1 MKDYLRHKIF
11 NAINIKGLTAL
22 EYLDLEGKYREYR
35 EAHDFW
41 ELCYVKEGEIELELE
56 NKRNLIK
63 EGQLFLIPPNAFHSY
78 ASHSVDS
85 RAFVVCFESQ
95 SDVLDSISS
104 VLFNLG
110 DDHVYVLDKII
121 YESEHTFKTNDDDLL
136 EVIASPNFGGK
147 QAIILLLEYLLICL
161 TRQLS
166 FDEHSKLVLL
176 RDNHFYS
183 DFVKLIIAFL
193 RENVRAKLTLND
205 ICEKMNC
212 SRSFACRVFKEQTGD
227 TLFSY
232 FNKLKI
238 EEAKNMLLETDMSIS
253 DISYSLGFD
262 ELKYFDYIFK
272 KHVGDT
278 PNSYRKGK

>member
-1 MKDYLRHKIF
+1 MRHKIF

-22 EYLDLEGKYREYR
+22 EYLDLEGKYKEYR

-41 ELCYVKEGEIELELE
+41 ELCYVKEGEIALECDGEKHLIS
-56 NKRNLIK
+56 KR
-63 EGQLFLIPPNAFHSY
+63 QLFLIPPNTYHSY
-78 ASHSVDS
+78 AP
-85 RAFVVCFESQ
+85 RGERCLAFVICFESL
-95 SDVLDSISS
+95 SDVLSSISS
-104 VLFNLG
+104 VLFDLG
-110 DDHVYVLDKII
+110 DDHVYILEKII
-121 YESEHTFKTNDDDLL
+121 YESEHTFKMNENDLL
-136 EVIASPNFGGK
+136 EVLSSPNFGGK

-166 FDEHSKLVLL
+166 FDEDSKLVLL
-176 RDNHFYS
+176 RDKHFYS

-205 ICEKMNC
+205 ICDKMNC

-238 EEAKNMLLETDMSIS
+238 EEAKNMLSETDMSIS

-262 ELKYFDYIFK
+262 ELKYFDYLFK
-272 KHVGDT
+272 KYVGDT

>member
-22 EYLDLEGKYREYR
+22 EYLDLDGKYKEYR

-41 ELCYVKEGEIELELE
+41 ELCYVKGGEITLECGGKELVIGE
-56 NKRNLIK
+56 R
-63 EGQLFLIPPNAFHSY
+63 QLFLIPPNTYHSY
-78 ASHSVDS
+78 AVRGDDS
-85 RAFVVCFESQ
+85 RAFVICFESL
-95 SDVLDSISS
+95 SDVLSSISS
-104 VLFNLG
+104 VLLDLD
-110 DDHVYVLDKII
+110 DDHVYILEKII
-121 YESEHTFKTNDDDLL
+121 YESEHTFKMNEDDLL
-136 EVIASPNFGGK
+136 EVLSSPNFGGK

-166 FDEHSKLVLL
+166 FDEDSKLVLL
-176 RDNHFYS
+176 RDKHFYS

-232 FNKLKI
+232 FNKLKV
-238 EEAKNMLLETDMSIS
+238 EEAKNMLKETDIPIS

-262 ELKYFDYIFK
+262 ELKYFDYLFK
-272 KHVGDT
+272 KYVGDT

>member
-22 EYLDLEGKYREYR
+22 EYLNLEGTYKEYR

-41 ELCYVKEGEIELELE
+41 ELCYVKGGEIALECGC
-56 NKRNLIK
+56 K
-63 EGQLFLIPPNAFHSY
+63 EYEIRKNQLFLIPPNAFHSY
-78 ASHSVDS
+78 APRGEDNC
-85 RAFVVCFESQ
+85 AFVICFESL

-104 VLFNLG
+104 LLLDL
-110 DDHVYVLDKII
+110 DDEHIYILEKII
-121 YESEHTFKTNDDDLL
+121 YEAEHTFKINEDDLL
-136 EVIASPNFGGK
+136 EVLPSPNFGGK

-166 FDEHSKLVLL
+166 FAKHSKLVLL
-176 RDNHFYS
+176 RDKHFYT

-193 RENVRAKLTLND
+193 NENVRAKLTLND

-238 EEAKNMLLETDMSIS
+238 EEAKNMLKETDMSIS

-262 ELKYFDYIFK
+262 ELKYFDYLFK
-272 KHVGDT
+272 KYVGDT

>member
-22 EYLDLEGKYREYR
+22 EYLDLDGKYKDYR

-41 ELCYVKEGEIELELE
+41 ELCYVKEGEITLESGGK
-56 NKRNLIK
+56 NYVIGKN
-63 EGQLFLIPPNAFHSY
+63 QLFLIPPNTFHSY
-78 ASHSVDS
+78 AVSGKVSS
-85 RAFVVCFESQ
+85 AFVICFESL

-104 VLFNLG
+104 IIIDLDG
-110 DDHVYVLDKII
+110 DHVYILDKII
-121 YESEHTFKTNDDDLL
+121 YESEHTFKMNEDDLL
-136 EVIASPNFGGK
+136 EVLSSPNFGGK

-166 FDEHSKLVLL
+166 FDEDSKLVLL
-176 RDNHFYS
+176 RDKHFYS

-205 ICEKMNC
+205 ICDKMNC

-238 EEAKNMLLETDMSIS
+238 EEAKNMLSETDMSIS

-262 ELKYFDYIFK
+262 ELKYFDYLFK
-272 KHVGDT
+272 KYVGDT

>member
-22 EYLDLEGKYREYR
+22 EYLDLDGKYKEYR

-41 ELCYVKEGEIELELE
+41 ELCYVKDGEIALECDGKSYE
-56 NKRNLIK
+56 IGKN
-63 EGQLFLIPPNAFHSY
+63 QLFLISPNTYHSY
-78 ASHSVDS
+78 APSGGKSL
-85 RAFVVCFESQ
+85 AFVICFESL

-104 VLFNLG
+104 ITIDL
-110 DDHVYVLDKII
+110 DSDHLYILNKII
-121 YESEHTFKTNDDDLL
+121 YESEHTFKMNEDDLL
-136 EVIASPNFGGK
+136 EVLSSPNFGGK

-166 FDEHSKLVLL
+166 FDESSNLVLL
-176 RDNHFYS
+176 RDKHFYS

-232 FNKLKI
+232 FNKLKV
-238 EEAKNMLLETDMSIS
+238 EEAKNMLKETDISIS

-262 ELKYFDYIFK
+262 ELKYFDYLFK
-272 KHVGDT
+272 KYVGDT

>member
-11 NAINIKGLTAL
+11 NVINIKGLTAL
-22 EYLDLEGKYREYR
+22 EYLDFDGKYKEYR
-35 EAHDFW
+35 ESHDFW
-41 ELCYVKEGEIELELE
+41 ELCYVKKGEIVLELE
-56 NKRNLIK
+56 NKRHTIG
-63 EGQLFLIPPNAFHSY
+63 ERQLFLIPPNAYHSY
-78 ASHSVDS
+78 TPKNKDS
-85 RAFVVCFESQ
+85 RAFVVCFESF
-95 SDVLDSISS
+95 SDILYSISS
-104 VLFNLG
+104 VLFTLD
-110 DDHVYVLDKII
+110 DDHVYLLDKMI
-121 YESEHTFKTNDDDLL
+121 YEAEHTFKTNDDDLL

-147 QAIILLLEYLLICL
+147 QAIILLLEYLMISL

-166 FDEHSKLVLL
+166 IDEHSKLVLL
-176 RDNHFYS
+176 RDKHFYL

-193 RENVRAKLTLND
+193 RENVREKLTLND
-205 ICEKMNC
+205 ICKKMNC

-253 DISYSLGFD
+253 DISYSLGFE
-262 ELKYFDYIFK
+262 ELKYFDYLFK